1 MSLARQK
8 TGSSRV
14 IFARISRSYCPAAS
28 GSMMLSIEGDHPVS
42 TRADLS
48 GGLPDRGPEITTW
61 FKYIQGSHMQKQ
73 RPKHLDLATIRL
85 PIPGIVSILHRVSGV
100 ALFFSLPLLI
110 YLLHG
115 SLSSAESF
123 ETYRAVVAHP
133 LMKIILIGLLWAY
146 MHHFCAGIRFLF
158 LDIHKGLEL
167 QTARATA
174 KTVVVVSLA
183 LTLILGVA
191 LW

>member
-1 MSLARQK
+1 
-8 TGSSRV
+8 
-14 IFARISRSYCPAAS
+14 
-28 GSMMLSIEGDHPVS
+28 
-42 TRADLS
+42 
-48 GGLPDRGPEITTW
+48 
-61 FKYIQGSHMQKQ
+61 MQKQ
-73 RPKHLDLATIRL
+73 RPKHLDLATIRQ
-85 PIPGIVSILHRVSGV
+85 PIPAIVSILHRVSGV

-123 ETYRAVVAHP
+123 ETYRAVVGNP
-133 LMKIILIGLLWAY
+133 LVKLILIGLLWAY

-158 LDIHKGLEL
+158 LDTHKGLEL

-183 LTLILGVA
+183 LTVILGVA